1 MSNVS
6 KNRGGGVVVKRGNAI
21 LGRLNS
27 SELPDKI
34 KQRKLQRSD
43 RISSDGRTWV
53 RLDQHPQLKWHFS
66 GAKKAGSRRV
76 DSGLFESGRRGGP
89 VQKKSSSGGM
99 VFILIILIG
108 ALIYFMSTK

>member
-1 MSNVS
+1 MSSVS
-6 KNRGGGVVVKRGNAI
+6 KNRDGNVVVKRGNAI

-66 GAKKAGSRRV
+66 GPKKAGSRRV
-76 DSGLFESGRRGGP
+76 DSGLFESGRKRGSA
-89 VQKKSSSGGM
+89 QKKGSSGGM
-99 VFILIILIG
+99 VFILLILIA
-108 ALIYFMSTK
+108 ALIYFMNAK